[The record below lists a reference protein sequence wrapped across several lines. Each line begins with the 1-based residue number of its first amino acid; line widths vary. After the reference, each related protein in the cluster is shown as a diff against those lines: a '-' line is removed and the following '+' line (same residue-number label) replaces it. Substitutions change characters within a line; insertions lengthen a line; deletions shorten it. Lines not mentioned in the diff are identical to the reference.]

1 MRSTAFS
8 LRLAGAALLIL
19 AAAPVAAADTAVSA
33 DSNVTAAAGGSTA
46 TPATPAAEPKKE
58 KKICRFDTASG
69 SHLRGTKIC
78 MTRAEWRARTQ

>member
-1 MRSTAFS
+1 MRSTALS

-19 AAAPVAAADTAVSA
+19 AAAPVMAADTAAPA
-33 DSNVTAAAGGSTA
+33 DSNVTASAGGSTA
-46 TPATPAAEPKKE
+46 TPAAPVAEPKEE

-78 MTRAEWRARTQ
+78 LTRAQWRAHSQ

>member
-1 MRSTAFS
+1 MRSTALS

-19 AAAPVAAADTAVSA
+19 AAAPAAAADTAPAQSNSA
-33 DSNVTAAAGGSTA
+33 ADAGGAPAAAA
-46 TPATPAAEPKKE
+46 PAEQPKAE

-69 SHLRGTKIC
+69 SHLRGTRIC